1 MSTGDV
7 TCTAMAGWMADG
19 LVQAA
24 CLGTV
29 ATPAFLMQTG
39 TGTTTPAQ
47 ADTGIQTVITG
58 AAKTAP
64 NSPTL
69 THTTGTATIVLVGT
83 VVYTGITPPASVTE
97 ECTFG
102 ATGNCITHHVFGVIT
117 ISATGDSITF
127 TETLTMSPVGP

>member
-39 TGTTTPAQ
+39 TGYVVCNVETDQ
-47 ADTGIQTVITG
+47 AAFV
-58 AAKTAP
+58 ARARYHAR
-64 NSPTL
+64 
-69 THTTGTATIVLVGT
+69 
-83 VVYTGITPPASVTE
+83 
-97 ECTFG
+97 
-102 ATGNCITHHVFGVIT
+102 
-117 ISATGDSITF
+117 
-127 TETLTMSPVGP
+127 